1 MSLPGRGGQ
10 RGAGPRVPRSTGAPS
25 GLGPR
30 PISQASPLLDANAAA
45 RLLGVPPRWLL
56 AQARDRRV
64 PHQRLGRYVRFDPD
78 ELIRWVE
85 QNRIDP
91 NRLGR

>member
-1 MSLPGRGGQ
+1 MSLPRRGPQSGIGQ
-10 RGAGPRVPRSTGAPS
+10 RVCNASARLGI
-25 GLGPR
+25 GPR
-30 PISQASPLLDANAAA
+30 PISTASPLIDATEAA
-45 RLLGVPPRWLL
+45 RLLGVPATWLL
-56 AQARDRRV
+56 AQARARKV

-91 NRLGR
+91 NRPFR

>member
-10 RGAGPRVPRSTGAPS
+10 RGLGPQTQSSPS
-25 GLGPR
+25 ARPGLGPR
-30 PISQASPLLDANAAA
+30 PISQTSPLLDANEAA
-45 RLLGVPPRWLL
+45 RMLRVPPRWLL
-56 AQARDRRV
+56 AQARDGRV

-91 NRLGR
+91 GPPRQ

>member
-1 MSLPGRGGQ
+1 MSLPRPGGR
-10 RGAGPRVPRSTGAPS
+10 RGIGDRVRVVSARL

-30 PISQASPLLDANAAA
+30 PISQASPLIDANQAA
-45 RLLGVPPRWLL
+45 RLLGVPPTWLL
-56 AQARDRRV
+56 AQARERKI
-64 PHQRLGRYVRFDPD
+64 PHQRLGRYVRFDAD

-91 NRLGR
+91 NRPPR